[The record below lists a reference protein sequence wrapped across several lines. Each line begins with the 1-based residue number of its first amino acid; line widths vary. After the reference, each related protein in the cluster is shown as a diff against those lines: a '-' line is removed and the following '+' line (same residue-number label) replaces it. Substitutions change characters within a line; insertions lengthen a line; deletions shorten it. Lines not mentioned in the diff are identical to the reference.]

1 MKKLLSI
8 LLMVIYLL
16 SNLNFTVVASES
28 DKNEDIEPNI
38 YEKKEIQIQQKGL
51 DKNKQIKEIPLEQK
65 KISFEKTESLEKEQ
79 FFDSLFQSSTIKK
92 NTITEMADR
101 LQLFSRTDSLEQG
114 AFEKKEAPQRSNLLQ
129 YIMILVAVV
138 AIGILI
144 FVFPK
149 IIKEGNA

>member
-16 SNLNFTVVASES
+16 SNLNFTVVASER

-92 NTITEMADR
+92 NTITEMADH
-101 LQLFSRTDSLEQG
+101 LQLFSRTDSLEQE
-114 AFEKKEAPQRSNLLQ
+114 AFEKKEAPQQSNFLQ
-129 YIMILVAVV
+129 YIMILLTVV
-138 AIGILI
+138 AIGILF